1 MEYIFGTVF
10 RNGIEVKNLK
20 TIGSEGPS
28 HLKGYCHIERKYPD
42 NTITDEFKIVKKYK
56 SDKTSENY
64 YDWYEITDYNR
75 YIDKFSP
82 VQEEINTN
90 IADSQDALC
99 ILSEDLE
106 DRVAELENALCELS
120 QNF

>member
-1 MEYIFGTVF
+1 MEYIFGTIF
-10 RNGIEVKNLK
+10 RNGKEVRNLK
-20 TIGSEGPS
+20 TINNQKHSN
-28 HLKGYCHIERKYPD
+28 LKGYCVVERKYPD

-56 SDKTSENY
+56 SDQTSENY

-82 VQEEINTN
+82 VQEEINNN
-90 IADSQDALC
+90 INDSQDALC
-99 ILSEDLE
+99 DLSENLE

-120 QNF
+120 QSL